1 MDQINRC
8 IFHIPNHIDN
18 NGKSGSSK
26 RPIKMIEAFQEL
38 GYTVDIVMG
47 YGKERKKQINA
58 IKKHIKNG
66 VKYDFMYSESS
77 TMPTILTE
85 RNHLPIHPFLD
96 FSFMKYCKKNG
107 IKIALFYRD
116 IYWKF
121 EFYKKNIPFW
131 QRIVTIPFYK
141 YDLGKYGKL
150 LDIFYLPSE
159 KMKLALPEKYRKMLN
174 HKIDSLPP
182 GCEKKY
188 IQNKNK
194 EKDVLNIF
202 YVGGISEDVYNF
214 DKLIEVVSK
223 EKGINLKICCR
234 ENEWEKVKSKYKNNL
249 ISNNIQIVH
258 LSGEALREC
267 YEEADICSL
276 IFEENAYRKF
286 AMPIKMFEYLSY
298 NKPIIATKGTA
309 VGEFVERT
317 MIGWTVD
324 YNNKEIETM
333 LLYLKENKEVI
344 ERIKEHQ
351 KKIIQQNLWLE
362 RAKKVIKD
370 LKGEGE

>member
-1 MDQINRC
+1 MNQIHRC

-26 RPIKMIEAFQEL
+26 RPIKMLEAFQEL
-38 GYTVDIVMG
+38 GYAVDIVMG
-47 YGKERKKQINA
+47 YGKERKKQIFE
-58 IKKHIKNG
+58 IKKNIKNG

-77 TMPTILTE
+77 TMPTLLTE
-85 RNHLPIHPFLD
+85 KNHLPIHPLLD
-96 FSFMKYCKKNG
+96 FSFMKYCKKKG

-116 IYWKF
+116 IYWQF
-121 EFYKKNIPFW
+121 DFYKKNIPFW

-141 YDLGKYGKL
+141 YDLGRYGKL
-150 LDIFYLPSE
+150 LNIFYLPSE
-159 KMKLALPEKYRKMLN
+159 KMKLALPEKYRKVLN

-194 EKDVLNIF
+194 QKDVLNIF

-214 DKLIEVVSK
+214 DKLIEVVNK
-223 EKGINLKICCR
+223 EKEINLKICCR
-234 ENEWEKVKSKYKNNL
+234 EEEWKKVESKYK

-258 LSGEALREC
+258 LSGEALKEC

-276 IFEENAYRKF
+276 IFEENEYRKF

-309 VGEFVERT
+309 IGEFIERNK
-317 MIGWTVD
+317 IGWTVEYD
-324 YNNKEIETM
+324 NKEIESM
-333 LLYLKENKEVI
+333 LLYLKENKE
-344 ERIKEHQ
+344 EIKKIAEHQ
-351 KKIIQQNLWLE
+351 KKIIQQNLWVE
-362 RAKKVIKD
+362 RARKVKND
-370 LKGEGE
+370 LLEGK